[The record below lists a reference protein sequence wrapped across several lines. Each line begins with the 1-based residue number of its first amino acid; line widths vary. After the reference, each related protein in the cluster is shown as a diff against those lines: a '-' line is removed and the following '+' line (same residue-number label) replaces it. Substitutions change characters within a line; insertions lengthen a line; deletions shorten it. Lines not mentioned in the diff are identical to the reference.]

1 MTIQAIK
8 SRMVKE
14 IPEITTVN
22 ATTGM
27 GDDGGHGGG
36 MSPSFPG
43 ETTRDDDSDE
53 GPQAP
58 F

>member
-1 MTIQAIK
+1 MDD
-8 SRMVKE
+8 E
-14 IPEITTVN
+14 
-22 ATTGM
+22 M
-27 GDDGGHGGG
+27 GGSGG

-43 ETTRDDDSDE
+43 ETSDDGGNE